1 MLALEFVLRK
11 LLPFNGSGLKK
22 LHLCFFTLSHGGL
35 HIYPALAGIVEHDLP
50 RCAYNDEDLANGI
63 AAWSNLERLMLSHA
77 SQTLLRVVSNNL
89 HELKLCN
96 SSMQILE
103 LQGAILLVQL
113 LDLDLDYF
121 VLKVDHLH
129 L

>member
-1 MLALEFVLRK
+1 
-11 LLPFNGSGLKK
+11 
-22 LHLCFFTLSHGGL
+22 LSH
-35 HIYPALAGIVEHDLP
+35 
-50 RCAYNDEDLANGI
+50 
-63 AAWSNLERLMLSHA
+63 M
-77 SQTLLRVVSNNL
+77 SQTLLCVVSNNL

-113 LDLDLDYF
+113 LNLDRDYF

-129 L
+129 LQSLTVFDVMINYTAFPKHSQVTILQSLLNCFPFLQILSIKVLINMQTKLYSAHRCCCKLLRTNSYVFI

>member
-1 MLALEFVLRK
+1 MPALELVPRE

-22 LHLCFFTLSHGGL
+22 LHLCFFMLSHGGL
-35 HIYPALAGIVEHDLP
+35 HIYPTLARIVEHGLHG
-50 RCAYNDEDLANGI
+50 CAYNDEDLTNGI
-63 AAWSNLERLMLSHA
+63 ATWSNLERLTLSHA

-96 SSMQILE
+96 SNMQILE

-113 LDLDLDYF
+113 
-121 VLKVDHLH
+121 
-129 L
+129 

>member
-1 MLALEFVLRK
+1 M
-11 LLPFNGSGLKK
+11 
-22 LHLCFFTLSHGGL
+22 
-35 HIYPALAGIVEHDLP
+35 
-50 RCAYNDEDLANGI
+50 
-63 AAWSNLERLMLSHA
+63 
-77 SQTLLRVVSNNL
+77 SQTLLCVVSNNL

-113 LDLDLDYF
+113 LNLDLDYF

-129 L
+129 LQSLTVLDVMINYIAFPKHSQVTILQSLLNCFPCLQIPSIKVLINMQKNYIQHIIVAASC